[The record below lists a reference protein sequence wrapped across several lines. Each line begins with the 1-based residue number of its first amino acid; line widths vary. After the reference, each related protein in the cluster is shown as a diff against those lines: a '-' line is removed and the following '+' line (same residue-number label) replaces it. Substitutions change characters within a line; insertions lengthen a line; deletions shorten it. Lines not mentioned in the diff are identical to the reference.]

1 MGMNTGASMVHFAE
15 AEPMNRLANAEKMT
29 NRMINGMGPMP
40 EAPKKFAPFNAMMV
54 PMLVYLK

>member
-1 MGMNTGASMVHFAE
+1 MNTGARMVHFAE

-29 NRMINGMGPMP
+29 NRMISGIGPIP
-40 EAPKKFAPFNAMMV
+40 DAPKKLAPFSAMMV